1 MEESSQMAMNKDITQ
16 VIAGIGIGKG
26 VQSLIRYYVDL
37 EVAKISL
44 YTAAQYVKDLVT
56 AGYLRAAAADT
67 DDAIATAIMGVNGYT
82 FSGYKTAGAGGN
94 LVGTTKLTANQFTYR
109 AAAGQKVAAWMFP
122 STWLSA
128 VVGSVAVAEGAT
140 NFTKMDF
147 TKKNEI
153 GVAAMGASMLADGIA
168 RGVGVDGTISAPSG
182 FDISATQPAMQYLD
196 QSAVANLRR
205 LSDENGRLQ
214 TELSQ
219 LRSMNRPAQVQQPV
233 QTAAYRYNAPQ
244 PQVTV
249 TPIGGYQPA
258 PQPQVT
264 ITPMGGDIIPSRGAE
279 YVKDRMHMMG
289 IHRATGETVRN
300 NTGLVTLSGG
310 K

>member
-1 MEESSQMAMNKDITQ
+1 MAMNKDITQ

-26 VQSLIRYYVDL
+26 LQALTRYYIDL

-44 YTAAQYVKDLVT
+44 YSAAQYVKDLVT

-67 DDAIATAIMGVNGYT
+67 DDSIATAIMGVNGYT
-82 FSGYKTAGAGGN
+82 FSGYKIAGTGGN
-94 LVGTTKLTANQFTYR
+94 LLGTNKLTANHFTYR

-128 VVGSVAVAEGAT
+128 VVGGLAVAEGAT

-153 GVAAMGASMLADGIA
+153 GVAAMGASMMADGIA
-168 RGVGVDGTISAPSG
+168 RGAGVDGTTSAPSG
-182 FDISATQPAMQYLD
+182 FDISATAPAMQYLD
-196 QSAVANLRR
+196 QSAVANLKR
-205 LSDENGRLQ
+205 LSEENNRLQ
-214 TELSQ
+214 GELSQ
-219 LRSMNRPAQVQQPV
+219 LRSMNRQVQQPV

-249 TPIGGYQPA
+249 TPMGGYQ

-264 ITPMGGDIIPSRGAE
+264 VTPMGGDIIPSRGAE
-279 YVKDRMHMMG
+279 YVKDRMNMMGMG